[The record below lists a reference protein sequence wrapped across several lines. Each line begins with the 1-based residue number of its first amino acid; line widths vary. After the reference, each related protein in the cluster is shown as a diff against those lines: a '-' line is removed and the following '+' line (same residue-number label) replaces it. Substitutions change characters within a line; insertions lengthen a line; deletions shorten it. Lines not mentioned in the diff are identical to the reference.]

1 MSTTGASAA
10 GRAGGSRGS
19 DELVTLGVKEPIG
32 DYLRSMWARRDFA
45 MALARNDLR
54 ARHMNSFLGQ
64 AWYLMNPALNIA
76 IYFLI
81 FGVVLNARRGVESY
95 ISFLVIGVMFFR
107 LTQNAVIN
115 CASCITKNAGLIRS
129 IQFPRALIP
138 VSVIIEAVLQFIPSI
153 FLIALVTVIDAD
165 APMWNWLGIPVIL
178 AATVAITLGLGL
190 VAARIGAFLTDL
202 QQLLPHFFRIML
214 YVSGVLFSVNDR
226 IGNQTIRNLFFLN
239 PFYDIIEGARWA
251 FMGRPIG
258 ERVVVGLA
266 GWTVVSLIAGLLV
279 FKRGEHRYGA

>member
-1 MSTTGASAA
+1 MTSHQARVGPPGSGADD
-10 GRAGGSRGS
+10 G
-19 DELVTLGVKEPIG
+19 LVTLGLNQPLVE
-32 DYLRSMWARRDFA
+32 YLRAMWGRRDFSI
-45 MALARNDLR
+45 ALARNDLR

-64 AWYLMNPALNIA
+64 AWYLLNPALNIA

-81 FGVVLNARRGVESY
+81 FGIVLNARRGVESY
-95 ISFLVIGVMFFR
+95 VTFLVVGVMIFR
-107 LTQNAVIN
+107 LTQNVVIN

-138 VSVIIEAVLQFIPSI
+138 VSVLIEGFLQFIPSV
-153 FLIALVTVIDAD
+153 FLIMFVATVDAGG
-165 APMWNWLGIPVIL
+165 PMWNWLGIPIVL
-178 AATVAITLGLGL
+178 AATAAISLGLGFL
-190 VAARIGAFLTDL
+190 AARIGAFLTDL

-226 IGNQTIRNLFFLN
+226 IGNRTIRNLFFLN
-239 PFYDIIEGARWA
+239 PIYDIIEAARWA

-258 ERVVVGLA
+258 ERVVVGLV
-266 GWTVVSLIAGLLV
+266 GWSVISLGIGLAA

>member
-1 MSTTGASAA
+1 MSTTGAPAS
-10 GRAGGSRGS
+10 GNVGGTRSG
-19 DELVTLGVKEPIG
+19 ELVTLGVRQPVLA
-32 DYLRSMWARRDFA
+32 YLRSMWARRDFA
-45 MALARNDLR
+45 IALAKNDLR
-54 ARHMNSFLGQ
+54 SRHMNSALGQ

-95 ISFLVIGVMFFR
+95 VSFLVIGVMFFR

-115 CASCITKNAGLIRS
+115 CASCITKNTGLIRS

-138 VSVIIEAVLQFIPSI
+138 VSVLIEATLQFIPSI
-153 FLIALVTVIDAD
+153 LLIALVTVVDAD
-165 APMWNWLGIPVIL
+165 APMWNWLGIPLIL
-178 AATVAITLGLGL
+178 AATVTISLGLGL

-214 YVSGVLFSVNDR
+214 YVSGVLFAVDDR
-226 IGNQTIRNLFFLN
+226 IENETIRRLFVLN

-251 FMGRPIG
+251 FMGRPLSG
-258 ERVVVGLA
+258 GVAVGL
-266 GWTVVSLIAGLLV
+266 VVWSIGSLVAGLLL